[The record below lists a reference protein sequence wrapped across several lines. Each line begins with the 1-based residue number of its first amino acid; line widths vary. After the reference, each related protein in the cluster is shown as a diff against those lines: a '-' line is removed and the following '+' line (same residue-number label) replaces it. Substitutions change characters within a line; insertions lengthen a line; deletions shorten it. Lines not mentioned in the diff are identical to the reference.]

1 MSDGKQ
7 IAVGAQVMRATGAVV
22 ELPSKTKAD
31 GRKVALSFSSEAP
44 VLRAF
49 EGIGAAWEVLGHG
62 PDEVDMSR
70 LAGGAAPLLKDHKKD
85 LDSQVGVVERA
96 WIEGGK
102 GRAIV
107 RFAETDEGSEMLE
120 RVRTR
125 EVGNVSCS
133 YEILGYTRTGEREG
147 IPVVRVKWRP
157 FEISLVAVPAD
168 ASVGVGR
175 SLPEARPTLTFGKTR
190 KMENE
195 NTHPVDDTAARSMVK
210 AERKRASEINA
221 IARHF
226 DMPAETVA
234 DAIADGTSVD
244 GFRKLVMDQMRS
256 DDTPAHA
263 GATMAAIHNSAGQ
276 PYSLV
281 RAINAELSGDW
292 SRAGFEREISQ
303 EMARV
308 SGRAATGFYVPPVA
322 IASRDLLTTS
332 NAASLI
338 GTDQMYSAFI
348 DALTPSVQVMQMG
361 ATFLPGLRENV
372 SVPRMTAGT
381 SAAWIAENAEA
392 AESTPGFDAVTLSL
406 KQLSARASLSRRQ
419 LKQSLPFL
427 DSMLQ
432 NDLRREIGIALD
444 RAAINGAGSATEPE
458 GILNTSGIGTITAD
472 GADGRTLTW
481 AHVCVLMAA
490 VEGANAPGR
499 SMGFLSNPKVKA
511 KMLSTPIF
519 AGAGESILTA
529 DGDTLRVAD
538 YRAAF
543 TTLVPSTFTLGAGTG
558 LSALIFGDW
567 SELLV
572 GQWGGVDIIVD
583 DVTEASKG
591 NVKIVAHSE
600 WDISVRNA
608 VSFAAVTDIVA

>member
-1 MSDGKQ
+1 MTNGNE

-22 ELPSKTKAD
+22 ELPTKTKTD

-49 EGIGAAWEVLGHG
+49 EGIGAAWEVLGHSS
-62 PDEVDMSR
+62 DEVDLSR
-70 LAGGAAPLLKDHKKD
+70 LAGGTAPLLKDHRKD

-96 WIEGGK
+96 WIESGK

-107 RFAETDEGSEMLE
+107 RFAETAAGSEMLE
-120 RVRTR
+120 RVLTR

-133 YEILGYTRTGEREG
+133 YEITGYTRTGEREG

-175 SLPEARPTLTFGKTR
+175 SLPNAGPTPQFGKTR
-190 KMENE
+190 NMENE
-195 NTHPVDDTAARSMVK
+195 NTQATDEAATGMVT
-210 AERKRASEINA
+210 AERNRVAEINA
-221 IARHF
+221 IARRF
-226 DMPAETVA
+226 DMPADAVATAISAGTTVERFRTLTL
-234 DAIADGTSVD
+234 DHMGTGQAS
-244 GFRKLVMDQMRS
+244 
-256 DDTPAHA
+256 TNAHA
-263 GATMAAIHNSAGQ
+263 TVAAIHNSEGK

-292 SRAGFEREISQ
+292 SQAGFERELSQ
-303 EMARV
+303 EMART
-308 SGRAATGFYVPPVA
+308 SGRAATGFFVPPVA
-322 IASRDLLTTS
+322 IASRNLLTTS

-381 SAAWIAENAEA
+381 AAEWIAENAEA
-392 AESTPGFDAVTLSL
+392 SESTPTFDAVNLSL

-427 DSMLQ
+427 DSLLQ

-444 RAAINGAGSATEPE
+444 RAAINGAGTSTEPE
-458 GILNTSGIGTITAD
+458 GILNTTGIGTLAAD
-472 GADGRTLTW
+472 GVDGRTLTW
-481 AHVCVLMAA
+481 AHVCDLMGA

-511 KMLSTPIF
+511 KMLSTPKF

-529 DGDTLRVAD
+529 SGDKLRVAD
-538 YRAAF
+538 YQAAF
-543 TTLVPSTFTLGAGTG
+543 TTLVPSNFTLGSGTG

-583 DVTEASKG
+583 EVTAASKG

-608 VSFAAVTDIVA
+608 VSFAAVTDVSTT